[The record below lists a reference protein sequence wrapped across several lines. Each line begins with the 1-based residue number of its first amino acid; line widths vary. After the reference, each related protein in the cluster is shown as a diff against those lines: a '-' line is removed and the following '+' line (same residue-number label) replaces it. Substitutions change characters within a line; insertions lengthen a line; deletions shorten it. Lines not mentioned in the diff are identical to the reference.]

1 MLSVRL
7 PEEIELKLSRLAEKT
22 GRTKSYYAKKAI
34 IAFLEDRED
43 HLLAVQAYEE
53 HLENGSKTF
62 SSAEVRKDL
71 GLDG

>member
-7 PEEIELKLSRLAEKT
+7 PEEIEQKLTQLAEKT

-34 IAFLEDRED
+34 ISFLEDKED

-53 HLENGSKTF
+53 HLESGKKTF
-62 SSAEVRKDL
+62 TSAEVRKDL
-71 GLDG
+71 GLEG

>member
-7 PEEIELKLSRLAEKT
+7 PEEIELKLSQLAEKT
-22 GRTKSYYAKKAI
+22 GRTKSYYAKQAI
-34 IAFLEDRED
+34 IAFLEDKED

-53 HLENGSKTF
+53 HLKKSGKTF